1 MMTLLSTLLGF
12 ASGGLPKVLDYFQ
25 DRGDKKHELAL
36 MSMQREREIALAKE
50 GYIAQAR
57 VGEIKTDQIEMQT
70 QAQER
75 VAMYKHDMKI
85 GDGASTW
92 VINLRASVRPIV
104 TYVFVGLPHHRDVSA
119 QVYPPKHYDFF
130 PVLALFVL
138 AKHFGFKPFSVCKHR
153 FFHSSISFIF
163 SLIIFPQILHS

>member
-1 MMTLLSTLLGF
+1 MMTLISTLLGF
-12 ASGGLPKVLDYFQ
+12 ASGGLPKVLDFFQ

-36 MSMQREREIALAKE
+36 MAMQREQELALAKE
-50 GYIAQAR
+50 GFVAQAK
-57 VGEIKTDQIEMQT
+57 VEEIKTEQIQMQT

-104 TYVFVGLPHHRDVSA
+104 TYIFVMLLVVVDVAGIWYAYSTGVAFADAMDMVFSDDEMSI
-119 QVYPPKHYDFF
+119 
-130 PVLALFVL
+130 LAAIIAFW
-138 AKHFGFKPFSVCKHR
+138 FGSQAFSKR
-153 FFHSSISFIF
+153 
-163 SLIIFPQILHS
+163 

>member
-1 MMTLLSTLLGF
+1 MMTLISTLLGF
-12 ASGGLPKVLDYFQ
+12 ASGGLPKVLDFVQ

-36 MSMQREREIALAKE
+36 MAMQREQELALAKE
-50 GYIAQAR
+50 GFVAQAK
-57 VGEIKTDQIEMQT
+57 VEEIKTEQIQMQT

-104 TYVFVGLPHHRDVSA
+104 TYLFVGLLITVDVAGIWYAYSTGVA
-119 QVYPPKHYDFF
+119 FADAMNMVFSDDEMSI
-130 PVLALFVL
+130 LAAIIAFW
-138 AKHFGFKPFSVCKHR
+138 FGSQAFSKK
-153 FFHSSISFIF
+153 
-163 SLIIFPQILHS
+163 

>member
-57 VGEIKTDQIEMQT
+57 VEEIKTDQIEMQT

-75 VAMYKHDMKI
+75 IAMYKHDMKI
-85 GDGASTW
+85 GEGASTW

-104 TYVFVGLPHHRDVSA
+104 TYIFVGLLVVVDVAGIWYAYSTGVA
-119 QVYPPKHYDFF
+119 FADAMTQVFSDDEMSI
-130 PVLALFVL
+130 LAAIIAFW
-138 AKHFGFKPFSVCKHR
+138 FGSQAFNKK
-153 FFHSSISFIF
+153 
-163 SLIIFPQILHS
+163 